1 MVDSRIYV
9 LIDDLLKLNDKI
21 YAIEILNFEGKRL
34 FKFSKTDVT
43 EQNFDDLYQDL
54 SDIARSSKSLSLE
67 NIKISVIDKEL
78 SKIAIVNISNNNFL
92 IIAFCQEVSLTDI
105 VDVVSYLSN
114 AMLEMKNNKLPKLN

>member
-1 MVDSRIYV
+1 MCMVDSRIYV

-21 YAIEILNFEGKRL
+21 NAIEILNFDGKRL
-34 FKFSKTDVT
+34 YKFSKTDVT
-43 EQNFDDLYQDL
+43 EQSFDDLYQDL
-54 SDIARSSKSLSLE
+54 NDITRSSKTLSLE
-67 NIKISVIDKEL
+67 NIKISVIDREL

-114 AMLEMKNNKLPKLN
+114 TMLEMKNKQAT

>member
-1 MVDSRIYV
+1 MVDNRIYI

-21 YAIEILNFEGKRL
+21 YAIEILNLEGKRL
-34 FKFSKTDVT
+34 YKFSKTDVT

-54 SDIARSSKSLSLE
+54 NDITRSSKTLSLE

-114 AMLEMKNNKLPKLN
+114 AMLVMKNKQAS

>member
-1 MVDSRIYV
+1 MVDNRIYV

-21 YAIEILNFEGKRL
+21 YAIEILNLEGKRL
-34 FKFSKTDVT
+34 YKFSKTDVT

-54 SDIARSSKSLSLE
+54 NDITRSSKTLSLE
-67 NIKISVIDKEL
+67 NIKISVIDKES
-78 SKIAIVNISNNNFL
+78 SKIAIVNISNDNFL

-114 AMLEMKNNKLPKLN
+114 AMLEMKNRQAS

>member
-21 YAIEILNFEGKRL
+21 YAIEILNLEGKRL

-54 SDIARSSKSLSLE
+54 NNITKSSKTLSLE

-114 AMLEMKNNKLPKLN
+114 AMLEMKNKKLPKLN

>member
-1 MVDSRIYV
+1 MVDNRIYI

-21 YAIEILNFEGKRL
+21 YAIEILNLEGKRL
-34 FKFSKTDVT
+34 YKFSKTDVN

-54 SDIARSSKSLSLE
+54 NDITRSSKTLSLE

-78 SKIAIVNISNNNFL
+78 SKIAIVNISNDNFL
-92 IIAFCQEVSLTDI
+92 IIAFHQEVSLTDI

-114 AMLEMKNNKLPKLN
+114 AMLGMKNKQAS

>member
-1 MVDSRIYV
+1 MCMVDSRIYV

-21 YAIEILNFEGKRL
+21 NAIEILNFDGKRL
-34 FKFSKTDVT
+34 YKFSKTDVT
-43 EQNFDDLYQDL
+43 EQSFDDLYQDL
-54 SDIARSSKSLSLE
+54 NDITRSSKTLSLE
-67 NIKISVIDKEL
+67 NIKISVIDREL

-114 AMLEMKNNKLPKLN
+114 AMLEMKNRPAP

>member
-1 MVDSRIYV
+1 MVDNRIYV

-21 YAIEILNFEGKRL
+21 YAIEILNLEGKRL
-34 FKFSKTDVT
+34 YKFSKTDVT

-54 SDIARSSKSLSLE
+54 NNITKSSKTLSLE

-78 SKIAIVNISNNNFL
+78 SKIAIVNISNDNFL

-114 AMLEMKNNKLPKLN
+114 AMLEMKNRQAS

>member
-1 MVDSRIYV
+1 MVDNRIYI

-21 YAIEILNFEGKRL
+21 NAIEILNFEGKRL
-34 FKFSKTDVT
+34 YKFSKADVT

-54 SDIARSSKSLSLE
+54 NDITRSSKTLSLE
-67 NIKISVIDKEL
+67 NLKISVIDKEL

-114 AMLEMKNNKLPKLN
+114 AMLEMKNKQAT

>member
-1 MVDSRIYV
+1 MVDNRIYI

-21 YAIEILNFEGKRL
+21 YAIEILNLEGKRL

-54 SDIARSSKSLSLE
+54 NNITRSSKTLSLE
-67 NIKISVIDKEL
+67 NIKISVIDREL

-114 AMLEMKNNKLPKLN
+114 ALLEMKNRQAS

>member
-1 MVDSRIYV
+1 MVDNRIYI

-21 YAIEILNFEGKRL
+21 YAIEILNLEGKRL

-54 SDIARSSKSLSLE
+54 NNITKSSKTLSLE

-78 SKIAIVNISNNNFL
+78 SKIAIVNICNDNFL

-114 AMLEMKNNKLPKLN
+114 AMLGMKNKQAS

>member
-1 MVDSRIYV
+1 MVDNRIYI

-21 YAIEILNFEGKRL
+21 NAIEILNFEGKRL
-34 FKFSKTDVT
+34 YKFSKADVT

-54 SDIARSSKSLSLE
+54 NDITRSSKTLSLE
-67 NIKISVIDKEL
+67 NLKISVIDKEL

-114 AMLEMKNNKLPKLN
+114 AMLEMKNKQAS

>member
-1 MVDSRIYV
+1 MSMVDSRIYV

-21 YAIEILNFEGKRL
+21 NAIEILNFEGKRL
-34 FKFSKTDVT
+34 YRFSKTDVT

-54 SDIARSSKSLSLE
+54 NDITRSSKTLSLE
-67 NIKISVIDKEL
+67 NIKISVIDREL

-114 AMLEMKNNKLPKLN
+114 TMLEMKNKQAT

>member
-1 MVDSRIYV
+1 MSMVDSRIYV

-21 YAIEILNFEGKRL
+21 NAIEILNFEGKRL
-34 FKFSKTDVT
+34 YKFSKTDVT
-43 EQNFDDLYQDL
+43 QQSFDDLYQDL
-54 SDIARSSKSLSLE
+54 NDITRSSKTLSLE

-114 AMLEMKNNKLPKLN
+114 TMLEMKNKQAT

>member
-1 MVDSRIYV
+1 MCMVDSRIYV

-21 YAIEILNFEGKRL
+21 NAIEILNFEGKRL
-34 FKFSKTDVT
+34 YKFSKTDVT
-43 EQNFDDLYQDL
+43 QQSFDDLYQDL
-54 SDIARSSKSLSLE
+54 NEITRSSKTLSLE

-78 SKIAIVNISNNNFL
+78 SKIAIVNICNDNFL

-114 AMLEMKNNKLPKLN
+114 AMLGMKNKQAK

>member
-21 YAIEILNFEGKRL
+21 YAVEILNLEGKRL
-34 FKFSKTDVT
+34 YKFSKTDVS

-54 SDIARSSKSLSLE
+54 NDITRSSKTLSLE
-67 NIKISVIDKEL
+67 NIKISVIDKES
-78 SKIAIVNISNNNFL
+78 SKIAIVNISNDNFL

-114 AMLEMKNNKLPKLN
+114 AMLEIKNRQAF

>member
-1 MVDSRIYV
+1 MCMVDSRIYV

-21 YAIEILNFEGKRL
+21 NAIEILNFDGKRL

-43 EQNFDDLYQDL
+43 EQSFDDLYQDL
-54 SDIARSSKSLSLE
+54 NDITRSSKTLSLE
-67 NIKISVIDKEL
+67 NIKISVIDREL

-114 AMLEMKNNKLPKLN
+114 ALLEMKNRQAS

>member
-1 MVDSRIYV
+1 MVDNRIYI

-21 YAIEILNFEGKRL
+21 YAIEILNLEGKRL
-34 FKFSKTDVT
+34 YKFSRTDVT
-43 EQNFDDLYQDL
+43 EQNFDELYQDL
-54 SDIARSSKSLSLE
+54 NNITRSSKTLSLE
-67 NIKISVIDKEL
+67 NIKISIIDKEL

-114 AMLEMKNNKLPKLN
+114 AMLEMKNKQAS

>member
-1 MVDSRIYV
+1 MVDNRIYV

-21 YAIEILNFEGKRL
+21 YAIEILNLEGKRL
-34 FKFSKTDVT
+34 YKFSKTDVN

-54 SDIARSSKSLSLE
+54 NDITRSSKTLSLE

-78 SKIAIVNISNNNFL
+78 SKIAIVNICNDNFL

-114 AMLEMKNNKLPKLN
+114 AMLGMKNKQAS

>member
-1 MVDSRIYV
+1 MVDNRIYI

-34 FKFSKTDVT
+34 FRFSKSDVT

-54 SDIARSSKSLSLE
+54 NNITKSSKTLSLE

-92 IIAFCQEVSLTDI
+92 IIAFCQEVTLTDI

-114 AMLEMKNNKLPKLN
+114 AMLEMKNKQAS

>member
-1 MVDSRIYV
+1 MVDNRIYI

-21 YAIEILNFEGKRL
+21 NAIEILNLEGKRL
-34 FKFSKTDVT
+34 YKFSKTDVN

-54 SDIARSSKSLSLE
+54 HNITRLSKTLSLE

-114 AMLEMKNNKLPKLN
+114 AMLEMKNKKLPKLN

>member
-1 MVDSRIYV
+1 MVDNRIYI

-21 YAIEILNFEGKRL
+21 YAIEILNLEGKRL

-54 SDIARSSKSLSLE
+54 NNITRSSKTLSLE

-78 SKIAIVNISNNNFL
+78 SKIAIVNICNDNFL

-114 AMLEMKNNKLPKLN
+114 AMLEMKNRQAT

>member
-9 LIDDLLKLNDKI
+9 LIDDLLKLNDRI
-21 YAIEILNFEGKRL
+21 HAIEILSFEGRRL
-34 FKFSKTDVT
+34 YKFSKNDVT

-54 SDIARSSKSLSLE
+54 NNITKSSKILSLK

-78 SKIAIVNISNNNFL
+78 SKIAIVNISNSKFL
-92 IIAFCQEVSLTDI
+92 VIAFCQEVSLTDI

-114 AMLEMKNNKLPKLN
+114 AMLEMKNQQAS

>member
-1 MVDSRIYV
+1 MVDNRIYI

-21 YAIEILNFEGKRL
+21 NAIEILNFEGKRL
-34 FKFSKTDVT
+34 YKFSKADVT

-54 SDIARSSKSLSLE
+54 NDITRSSKTLSLE
-67 NIKISVIDKEL
+67 NIKISVIDKES
-78 SKIAIVNISNNNFL
+78 SKIAIVNISNDNFL

-114 AMLEMKNNKLPKLN
+114 AMLEMKNKQAT

>member
-1 MVDSRIYV
+1 MVDNRIYV

-21 YAIEILNFEGKRL
+21 YAIEILNLEGKRRL
-34 FKFSKTDVT
+34 YKFSKTDVT
-43 EQNFDDLYQDL
+43 EQTFDDLYQDL
-54 SDIARSSKSLSLE
+54 NDITRSSKTLSLE

-78 SKIAIVNISNNNFL
+78 SKIAIVNISNDNFL

-114 AMLEMKNNKLPKLN
+114 AMLEMKNRQSS

>member
-1 MVDSRIYV
+1 MCMVDSRIYV

-21 YAIEILNFEGKRL
+21 NAIEILNFEGKRL
-34 FKFSKTDVT
+34 YKFSKTDVT
-43 EQNFDDLYQDL
+43 EQSFDDLYQDL
-54 SDIARSSKSLSLE
+54 NDITRSSKTLSLE
-67 NIKISVIDKEL
+67 NIKISVIDREL

-114 AMLEMKNNKLPKLN
+114 ALLEMKNRQAS